1 MAKGCCLLLAGIF
14 TFAYP
19 TASQFQPGAC
29 SIRLFL
35 LQYLGMLTFLL
46 QLTED
51 SYWGLTVS
59 ELESM
64 IIVGSMVGDRC
75 GIRAVAES
83 SQLSLQASGRNGS
96 GGRRTWGAVG
106 F

>member
-14 TFAYP
+14 TFAYSP
-19 TASQFQPGAC
+19 TSQFQPEAC

-35 LQYLGMLTFLL
+35 LLPVARHLRQAKFSETGEFLTMFWVLIVWGRVWGAGVVTFLL

-59 ELESM
+59 EGKFMTGVALE
-64 IIVGSMVGDRC
+64 
-75 GIRAVAES
+75 
-83 SQLSLQASGRNGS
+83 Q
-96 GGRRTWGAVG
+96 
-106 F
+106 

>member
-35 LQYLGMLTFLL
+35 LLPVSRHLRQAKSSETEEFLTMFWVLIVWGRGWGRGSYFPVATYRRFLEGL
-46 QLTED
+46 Q
-51 SYWGLTVS
+51 
-59 ELESM
+59 
-64 IIVGSMVGDRC
+64 
-75 GIRAVAES
+75 
-83 SQLSLQASGRNGS
+83 
-96 GGRRTWGAVG
+96 